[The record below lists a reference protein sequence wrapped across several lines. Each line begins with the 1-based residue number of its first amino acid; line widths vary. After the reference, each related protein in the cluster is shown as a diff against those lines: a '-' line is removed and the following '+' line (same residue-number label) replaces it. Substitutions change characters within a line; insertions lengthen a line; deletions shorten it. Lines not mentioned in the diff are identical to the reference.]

1 MKKLFVLL
9 MVLLMCLSAGS
20 ALAADSACARVSIE
34 IIQELTLERVAF
46 DAKLVIHNN
55 LPDKDLENI
64 RVDVTIQDAAG
75 NIKSD
80 LFFLRTSSLDNIDGV
95 AGDGTVTRNTTA
107 EAHWL
112 IIPSPGAGGESVDGV
127 AYFVGATL
135 TYSINGE
142 QTILPINPDKITVK
156 PSPQLYLDYF
166 MPYAVLGDNPF
177 TTQTEAPIPFPLAV
191 RVLNDGFGPA
201 NKLKIDSAQPKI
213 VDNQQ
218 GLLVNFKLLGAAVND
233 SAISPSLTVDM
244 GNVASKSAATGYWEM
259 ISTLSGRFIEFKASF
274 THASELG
281 GELTSLIKETNAHY
295 LTRRIKVNLPGR
307 DNRLDFLADTDKDS
321 EHLPDA
327 IFESEIPSGGVDRND
342 ARAAV
347 TVVVPTS
354 LPTRPTPEEPQV
366 QTTLGITAHSG
377 GWIYTKMADPS
388 QGLLKLEKVVRAD
401 GVALDSHNFWVEEG
415 LDQNYKPTFTLQF
428 VDYRAN
434 VAAPG
439 RYNLLFTQPDED
451 VTPPTSTL
459 VFDGLVVAGE
469 TTYLTPETRIVLTA
483 RDNEGGSGV
492 DQMFRKVGDDPA
504 FVAALPF
511 NLSSG
516 EYTLDYYSVDRAGNV
531 EPTKS
536 QTLVVDDAAPT
547 LSAALTVTPA
557 TFAPQAPAGVSSA
570 QTVTFAFIAT
580 DNVPELPVTLEISA
594 NGSVVRTLT
603 GKAASGS
610 PYSLVWDG
618 LDKDGQTV
626 AAGSYIATLTVT
638 DGLGHPLGSEVT
650 VMVAEWF
657 AGTPV
662 DPWPG
667 ARQMNPAISG
677 TQVVWQDDRDGH
689 FSIYHK
695 DLAGTAPSF
704 RLSSAGADQERPAI
718 DGNLIVWQDQ
728 RNGDFDVY
736 AHELASGQT
745 FVVYAEAGDQTHPV
759 VAGDWVAWQDNRSG
773 NWDIWAKNL
782 VSAQLIQITTHDR
795 DQIRPVLD
803 GTLVVWEDYRHGLGE
818 IYQYDLV
825 SGVETRL
832 TFDSANQFLP
842 VISGGVVVWTDQRD
856 GVQEIYRQTGAN
868 AQRLTYGNG
877 ERSQASLREGLLVYT
892 DFSEGNDDPNLAFL
906 DLASGSGSSLSSHP
920 ARQEEPAV
928 GAGIVVWQDDRDST
942 WQLYQAALETSTLPV
957 TVALKPGF
965 NFAAAGQLLVDSYG
979 SAANL
984 VGAAG
989 LNLEKAMS
997 YSAPHDQFFAVDG
1010 ASGGDF
1016 ALVPGAGLVLYAAT
1030 EGTLPVAA
1038 SGETAVYSLLA
1049 GTNHIGLLSVPYGY
1063 RAFDL
1068 LRSVGLTK
1076 IVSVRRFDNS
1086 TGLWQSAAVRD
1097 NGGTPEL
1104 VGSNFSIKPGDGLV
1118 VTMNIRVD
1126 GWQP

>member
-1 MKKLFVLL
+1 MKRFFVLFLIL
-9 MVLLMCLSAGS
+9 MWVSVVPAF
-20 ALAADSACARVSIE
+20 AADSACAKVVLE
-34 IIQELTLERVAF
+34 IPQELTLERVAF
-46 DAKLVIHNN
+46 DAKLVLTNN
-55 LPDKDLENI
+55 LFNK
-64 RVDVTIQDAAG
+64 
-75 NIKSD
+75 
-80 LFFLRTSSLDNIDGV
+80 SLDNLRVDIEIKDQDGNRKDEIFFV
-95 AGDGTVTRNTTA
+95 GAPLTTNISDVDGTGVVAAGSRA
-107 EAHWL
+107 EVHWL
-112 IIPSPGAGGESVDGV
+112 IIPSPGAGGTSSAGV
-127 AYFVGATL
+127 YYFVGATL
-135 TYSINGE
+135 SYTVAGIQE
-142 QTILPINPDKITVK
+142 ILPIYPDRITVK
-156 PSPQLYLDYF
+156 PMPQLYFDYF

-177 TTQTEAPIPFPLAV
+177 TAQTEAPIPFPLAV

-201 NKLKIDSAQPKI
+201 TKLKIDSAQPEI

-244 GNVASKSAATGYWEM
+244 GDVASKSAATGYWEM
-259 ISTLSGRFIEFKASF
+259 ISTLSGRFVKFTASF

-281 GELTSLIKETNAHY
+281 GELTSLIKEPIGAHY

-307 DNRLDFLADTDKDS
+307 DSRLDFLADTDKDS

-327 IFESEIPSGGVDRND
+327 IFESEIPSSGVDRNA

-354 LPTRPTPEEPQV
+354 LPTRPTPQEPQV
-366 QTTLGITAHSG
+366 QTTLGIAVHSG

-434 VAAPG
+434 AAAPG

-459 VFDGLVVAGE
+459 VFDGPVVAGE
-469 TTYLTPETRIVLTA
+469 TTYLTPATRIVLTA
-483 RDNEGGSGV
+483 RDNEGGSGG
-492 DQMFRKVGDDPA
+492 DQMFRKVGNDPA

-511 NLSSG
+511 TLGIG

-547 LSAALTVTPA
+547 FSAALTVTPA

-570 QTVTFAFIAT
+570 RTVTFAFTAT
-580 DNVPELPVTLEISA
+580 DSVPELPVTLEIA
-594 NGSVVRTLT
+594 AGGSIVRTLT

-610 PYSLVWDG
+610 SYSLVWDG
-618 LDKDGQTV
+618 LDEDGQTV

-638 DGLGHPLGSEVT
+638 DGLGHPLSSEVT

-689 FSIYHK
+689 FAIYQK
-695 DLAGTAPSF
+695 DLAGTAPSV

-718 DGNLIVWQDQ
+718 DGNLIVWQEQ
-728 RNGDFDVY
+728 RNGDFDIY
-736 AHELASGQT
+736 GHDLASGQT
-745 FVVYAEAGDQTHPV
+745 FVVSAEAGDQTHPV

-782 VSAQLIQITTHDR
+782 ASNQLLQITAHDR

-803 GTLVVWEDYRHGLGE
+803 GTLLIWEDYRHGLGE

-832 TFDSANQFLP
+832 TFDIANQFLP
-842 VISGGVVVWTDQRD
+842 AVSGGVIVWTDQRD
-856 GVQEIYRQTGAN
+856 GGQEIYRQTGAN
-868 AQRLTYGNG
+868 AQRLTYGSG

-892 DFSEGNDDPNLAFL
+892 DFSEGSDDPNLAFL
-906 DLASGSGSSLSSHP
+906 DLASGSGGSLSSHP

-928 GAGIVVWQDDRDST
+928 GAGIVVWQDDRDGS
-942 WQLYQAALETSTLPV
+942 WQLYQAALETTALPV

-965 NFAAAGQLLVDSYG
+965 NFVASGQLLVDGYG

-997 YSAPHDQFFAVDG
+997 YSAPHGQFFESDG
-1010 ASGGDF
+1010 AIGGDF
-1016 ALVPGAGLVLYAAT
+1016 ALVPGAGLVLYAT
-1030 EGTLPVAA
+1030 TDGTLPVAA
-1038 SGETAVYSLLA
+1038 SGETAAYSLLP

-1063 RAFDL
+1063 RAYDL
-1068 LRSVGLTK
+1068 LRSVGLAK

-1086 TGLWQSAAVRD
+1086 TGLWQSAAVRE
-1097 NGGTPEL
+1097 NGGTSEI

-1118 VTMNIRVD
+1118 VTMNSRVD

>member
-1 MKKLFVLL
+1 MKRFFVLFLVL
-9 MVLLMCLSAGS
+9 MWVSVVPAF
-20 ALAADSACARVSIE
+20 AADSACAKVVLE
-34 IIQELTLERVAF
+34 IPQELTLERVAF
-46 DAKLVIHNN
+46 DAKLVLTNN
-55 LPDKDLENI
+55 LFNK
-64 RVDVTIQDAAG
+64 
-75 NIKSD
+75 
-80 LFFLRTSSLDNIDGV
+80 SLDNLRVDIEIKDQDGNRKDEIFFV
-95 AGDGTVTRNTTA
+95 GAPLTTNISDVDGTGVVAAGSRA
-107 EAHWL
+107 EVHWL
-112 IIPSPGAGGESVDGV
+112 IIPSPGAGGMSSAGV
-127 AYFVGATL
+127 YYFVGATL
-135 TYSINGE
+135 SYTVAGIQE
-142 QTILPINPDKITVK
+142 IIPIYPDRITVK
-156 PSPQLYLDYF
+156 PMPQLYLDYF
-166 MPYAVLGDNPF
+166 MPYSVLGDNPF
-177 TTQTEAPIPFPLAV
+177 TAQTEAPIPFPLAV

-259 ISTLSGRFIEFKASF
+259 ISTLSGRFVEFKASF

-295 LTRRIKVNLPGR
+295 LTRRIRVNLPGR

-366 QTTLGITAHSG
+366 QTTLGIAAHSG

-434 VAAPG
+434 AAAPG
-439 RYNLLFTQPDED
+439 GYKLLFTQPDED

-459 VFDGLVVAGE
+459 VFDGPVVGGE
-469 TTYLTPETRIVLTA
+469 TTYLTPATRIVLTA

-492 DQMFRKVGDDPA
+492 DQMFRKVDIDPA

-511 NLSSG
+511 NLGIG
-516 EYTLDYYSVDRAGNV
+516 EYSLDYYSVDRAGNV

-536 QTLVVDDAAPT
+536 QALVVDDTAPT
-547 LSAALTVTPA
+547 LSTALTVTPA
-557 TFAPQAPAGVSSA
+557 IFSPQAPAGVSSA
-570 QTVTFAFIAT
+570 RTVTFAFIAT
-580 DNVPELPVTLEISA
+580 DSVPELPVTLEIA
-594 NGSVVRTLT
+594 AAGSVVRTLS

-610 PYSLVWDG
+610 PFSFVWDG
-618 LDKDGQTV
+618 LDAKGQPMT
-626 AAGSYIATLTVT
+626 AGAYTATLTVA
-638 DGLGHPLGSEVT
+638 DGLGHILSTEVT
-650 VMVAEWF
+650 VTAAEWF

-667 ARQMNPAISG
+667 AIQLNPAISG
-677 TQVVWQDDRDGH
+677 TQVVWQDDRAGH
-689 FSIYHK
+689 FAIYHK
-695 DLAGTAPSF
+695 DLAGTAPSV

-728 RNGDFDVY
+728 RNGDFAIY
-736 AHELASGQT
+736 AHDLTSGQT
-745 FVVYAEAGDQTHPV
+745 FAVSAGDGDQTHPV

-773 NWDIWAKNL
+773 NWDIWTKNL
-782 VSAQLIQITTHDR
+782 VSNQLLQITTHDR

-803 GTLVVWEDYRHGLGE
+803 GTLIIWEDYRYGLGE

-842 VISGGVVVWTDQRD
+842 AISGGVVVWTDQRD
-856 GVQEIYRQTGAN
+856 SVQEIYRQTGAN

-892 DFSEGNDDPNLAFL
+892 DFSEWNDDPNLAFL

-928 GAGIVVWQDDRDST
+928 GEGIVVWQDDRDST
-942 WQLYQAALETSTLPV
+942 WQLYQAALETATLPV

-965 NFAAAGQLLVDSYG
+965 NLVAAGQLLVDGYG

-997 YSAPHDQFFAVDG
+997 YSAPHDQFFTVDG

-1016 ALVPGAGLVLYAAT
+1016 ALVPGAGLALYAT
-1030 EGTLPVAA
+1030 EKGTLAVAA

>member
-1 MKKLFVLL
+1 MKKLLLLGIAVLL
-9 MVLLMCLSAGS
+9 LAPPVLAEE
-20 ALAADSACARVSIE
+20 SACARVKIE
-34 IIQELTLERVAF
+34 IPQELTLERVAF
-46 DAKLVIHNN
+46 DAKLVITNN
-55 LPDKDLENI
+55 LPDKELTNI
-64 RVDVTIQDAAG
+64 RVDIHINDGEA
-75 NIKSD
+75 NDS
-80 LFFLRTSSLDNIDGV
+80 SSLFYIAAPTFDNLEGVDGSG
-95 AGDGTVTRNTTA
+95 AISANSRA

-112 IIPSPGAGGESVDGV
+112 IVPAPGAGGIFPTGV
-127 AYFVGATL
+127 YYFVGATL
-135 TYSINGE
+135 AYTVNGID
-142 QTILPINPDKITVK
+142 QTVDILPDRINVRPM
-156 PSPQLYLDYF
+156 PLLYLDYF
-166 MPYAVLGDNPF
+166 TPYQVIADNPF
-177 TTQTEAPIPFPLAV
+177 TPAVEPPIPFPLAL
-191 RVLNDGFGPA
+191 RVLNDGYGPA
-201 NKLKIDSAQPKI
+201 WKLKIDSAQPKI
-213 VDNQQ
+213 VENNQ
-218 GLLVNFKLLGAAVND
+218 GLLINFKLLGASVND
-233 SAISPSLTVDM
+233 SAVDPSLTVNM
-244 GNVASKSAATGYWEM
+244 GDVLNKSVATAYWEM
-259 ISTLSGRFIEFKASF
+259 MTTLSGRFEDFKVTF
-274 THASELG
+274 THDPGLG

-295 LTRRIKVNLPGR
+295 LTHRIKVNLPGR
-307 DNRLDFLADTDKDS
+307 DSRLDFLADTDKDN
-321 EHLPDA
+321 EHLPDV

-354 LPTRPTPEEPQV
+354 LPARPTPQAPQV
-366 QTTLGITAHSG
+366 QTTLGVAAHAG

-388 QGLLKLEKVVRAD
+388 QGLLKLEQVVRAD

-434 VAAPG
+434 VVAPG

-469 TTYLTPETRIVLTA
+469 TTYLTPATRIVLTA

-492 DQMFRKVGDDPA
+492 DQMFRKVGNDSA

-511 NLSSG
+511 NLSTG

-570 QTVTFAFIAT
+570 RTVTFAFTAT
-580 DNVPELPVTLEISA
+580 DSVPELPVTLEIAAS
-594 NGSVVRTLT
+594 GSVVRTLI

-618 LDKDGQTV
+618 LDEDGQTV

-638 DGLGHPLGSEVT
+638 DGLGHPLSSEVT

-667 ARQMNPAISG
+667 AQQMNPAISG

-689 FSIYHK
+689 FAIYRK
-695 DLAGTAPSF
+695 DLAATAPSV
-704 RLSSAGADQERPAI
+704 RLSSDDADQERPAI

-728 RNGDFDVY
+728 RNGDFDIY
-736 AHELASGQT
+736 GHDLASGQT
-745 FVVYAEAGDQTHPV
+745 FVVSAEAGDQTHPV
-759 VAGDWVAWQDNRSG
+759 VAGDWVVWQDNRSG

-782 VSAQLIQITTHDR
+782 ASNQLLQITAHDR
-795 DQIRPVLD
+795 GQIRPVLD
-803 GTLVVWEDYRHGLGE
+803 GTLLVWEDYRHGLGE

-832 TFDSANQFLP
+832 TFDIANQFLP
-842 VISGGVVVWTDQRD
+842 AVFGGVIVWTDQRD
-856 GVQEIYRQTGAN
+856 GGQEIYRQTGAN
-868 AQRLTYGNG
+868 AQRLTYGSG
-877 ERSQASLREGLLVYT
+877 DRSQASLREGLLVYT
-892 DFSEGNDDPNLAFL
+892 DFSQGNDDPNLAFL
-906 DLASGSGSSLSSHP
+906 DLVSGNGGSLSSHP
-920 ARQEEPAV
+920 ARQDEPAV
-928 GAGIVVWQDDRDST
+928 GAGVVVWQDDRDST
-942 WQLYQAALETSTLPV
+942 WQLYRAALETTALPV
-957 TVALKPGF
+957 SVELKPGF
-965 NFAAAGQLLVDSYG
+965 NFVAAGQLLVDGYS

-984 VGAAG
+984 VGATG
-989 LNLEKAMS
+989 LHLEKAMS
-997 YSAPHDQFFAVDG
+997 YSAPHDQFFAADG

-1016 ALVPGAGLVLYAAT
+1016 ALVPGAGLVLYATT

-1038 SGETAVYSLLA
+1038 SGETTVYSLLP

-1068 LRSVGLTK
+1068 LRSVGLAK

-1086 TGLWQSAAVRD
+1086 TGLWQSAAVRA
-1097 NGGTPEL
+1097 NGGTLEL
-1104 VGSNFSIKPGDGLV
+1104 VGNNFSIKPGDGLV
-1118 VTMNIRVD
+1118 VTMNSRVD